1 MSKSS
6 SVGLQQKPHSYLGIS
21 PPTLQRVGCIYNVS
35 MMVEKWSIVL
45 RVTHG
50 DTDAGAGLQLSKGRA
65 WGPVTLEQ
73 MTESK
78 PSQVFTGVTESS
90 ARQVKSQ
97 RKRKATNEGKANID
111 ELMTQLQYT
120 KLTAGMIMA

>member
-1 MSKSS
+1 
-6 SVGLQQKPHSYLGIS
+6 
-21 PPTLQRVGCIYNVS
+21 

-45 RVTHG
+45 RMAHG

-78 PSQVFTGVTESS
+78 PSQVFIGVTESS
-90 ARQVKSQ
+90 LRQVKSQ
-97 RKRKATNEGKANID
+97 RKRKAMDEGKANID